1 MTPSN
6 ILAEKI
12 AARRAAATTNA
23 PTKTEPERE
32 REVDASVWARARALL
47 LDDGRKLEG
56 ELLPI
61 VANTSARPT
70 ANSAITAFDAKI
82 PSIYVGANTAC
93 GLAGS
98 LKTREPATTTQ
109 LDEWQRTAGYN
120 IGVLA
125 RTVRALDVDVED
137 KALAAEIANLIA
149 AYVELPK
156 RTRANSAK
164 FLQPFLLE
172 GVYSKRIIDTRAGRI
187 EFLGNGQQWVLAG
200 THKTGATLEWSKKPL
215 TFPRITP
222 AQFEELWTALGAQ
235 FGVTVAK
242 QPAPR
247 VEKPAPSTTPREP
260 AEGEIT
266 VPDWAVAHINS
277 LDPDC
282 DYETW
287 RDIGMRLHDH
297 CNGGEDGFAV
307 WQAWSANGSKYPGE
321 EALRAKWESFG
332 QNDGPKVTLGG
343 LRVEAGVSD
352 DAFGPPPSQAVL
364 DVLAQAEAAEKAQR
378 LATIKWA
385 KLGEYKLRPAPEW
398 LVKRIIP
405 RKPLGAIYGPSGGG
419 KSFEMLDIG
428 LAITRG
434 IPWRKFKTRQGAVGW
449 LAAEAEG
456 SMRNRVLAY
465 EKGHGISV
473 DELPFYVLGT
483 GIDLTNR
490 DTVRAIAESAPK
502 GLVMIV
508 VDTLAAAAGSA
519 NENSGED
526 MNPVLD
532 NCALIHTITGASVTL
547 IHHSGKDEARGM
559 RGWSGIRARL
569 DYEGEVTHDKQ
580 SGTRELAMTKQRDG
594 VEGEALPFKL
604 VPVEIGV
611 DEDGEIET
619 SAYVEHLDGYAG
631 VKAANAKRKGQGKWH
646 RAIRDALSAAPDMEL
661 ELDALITAAIGHVSE
676 GKRTSRPRQYVIATL
691 KEMVDL
697 GELYEP
703 GIAGTG
709 PRGYGFKVTATL
721 AGKVRGNPDN
731 VIPFPR
737 AHEPEADVDADSDL
751 IN

>member
-1 MTPSN
+1 M
-6 ILAEKI
+6 
-12 AARRAAATTNA
+12 
-23 PTKTEPERE
+23 
-32 REVDASVWARARALL
+32 D
-47 LDDGRKLEG
+47 
-56 ELLPI
+56 
-61 VANTSARPT
+61 ANTSPFVDYVKHGWVLCEIKQGEKAPRGYGWNKRENGITSPERAAQLVGAGLMHAFSGTCAIDIDDLALARAWFAERGINLDELLNADDAVAITRGDSTRTKLLYALPEPLPT
-70 ANSAITAFDAKI
+70 KQNKTPDKKTMVVEFRCGATTGNSAQDVLPPTVH
-82 PSIYVGANTAC
+82 PSGKPYAWTFN
-93 GLAGS
+93 
-98 LKTREPATTTQ
+98 
-109 LDEWQRTAGYN
+109 DDN
-120 IGVLA
+120 ISPDC
-125 RTVRALDVDVED
+125 R
-137 KALAAEIANLIA
+137 NLPP
-149 AYVELPK
+149 LPK
-156 RTRANSAK
+156 
-164 FLQPFLLE
+164 
-172 GVYSKRIIDTRAGRI
+172 
-187 EFLGNGQQWVLAG
+187 
-200 THKTGATLEWSKKPL
+200 PL
-215 TFPRITP
+215 HD
-222 AQFEELWTALGAQ
+222 LWLSM
-235 FGVTVAK
+235 V
-242 QPAPR
+242 R
-247 VEKPAPSTTPREP
+247 VEKPEPREP
-260 AEGEIT
+260 STSTPVDLKWLEELVFQRDADCTEPEWWECGAIISHETEHSDEGYELFDRWSATGTTKYEGPEATRKKWDEIGSRPDQATPATAGKLLQESKAT
-266 VPDWAVAHINS
+266 VEDFGPP
-277 LDPDC
+277 LDPD
-282 DYETW
+282 
-287 RDIGMRLHDH
+287 ML
-297 CNGGEDGFAV
+297 AV
-307 WQAWSANGSKYPGE
+307 
-321 EALRAKWESFG
+321 
-332 QNDGPKVTLGG
+332 
-343 LRVEAGVSD
+343 
-352 DAFGPPPSQAVL
+352 
-364 DVLAQAEAAEKAQR
+364 AQATDAAKQQQEHEARVASYAC
-378 LATIKWA
+378 KWN
-385 KLGEYKLRPAPEW
+385 KLGAFKLRPAPEW

-434 IPWRKFKTRQGAVGW
+434 IPWRKFKTRQGSVGW

-508 VDTLAAAAGSA
+508 VDTLAAAAASA

-532 NCALIHTITGASVTL
+532 NCALIHAITGASVL
-547 IHHSGKDEARGM
+547 LVHHSGKDEARGM

-604 VPVEIGV
+604 VPVQIGV

-697 GELYEP
+697 GELSEP

-709 PRGYGFKVTATL
+709 PRGYGFKVPATV
-721 AGKVRGNPDN
+721 AGSP
-731 VIPFPR
+731 
-737 AHEPEADVDADSDL
+737 DVDADIL
-751 IN
+751 H